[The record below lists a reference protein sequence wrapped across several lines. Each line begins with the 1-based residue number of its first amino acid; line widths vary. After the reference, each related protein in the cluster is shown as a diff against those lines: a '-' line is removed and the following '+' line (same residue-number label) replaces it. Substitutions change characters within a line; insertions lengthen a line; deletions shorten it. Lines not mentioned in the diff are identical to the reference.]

1 MAYVGR
7 KPVSGEII
15 LFNSIESQFNGVLT
29 EFTLQRTVNGT
40 TQSYYAATTRQLLV
54 SLGGVLQEPDTTGNQ
69 GFKISYDKIVF
80 AVAPPAGT
88 KCFIVSYGH
97 IVDLG
102 SPADGTVTV
111 DKLSTGG
118 PSWTTA
124 GLLTTSALSVT
135 NTTTTGALSVT
146 NTTTTGSLT
155 VNNSAT
161 IATNTVIN
169 SNTISTP
176 PIQMNP
182 IVVSANTTIP
192 SSSNAQTIG
201 PSVSINSNISV
212 TVQGNW
218 IIT

>member
-7 KPVSGEII
+7 KPTAGEII
-15 LFNSIESQFNGVLT
+15 LFNSIESQFNGVLK

-40 TQSYYAATTRQLLV
+40 TQTYYAATTRQLLV

-97 IVDLG
+97 IIDIG
-102 SPADGTVTV
+102 SPANGTVTTDKLAANSV
-111 DKLSTGG
+111 TETKIADGSVTPAKLSTGG
-118 PSWTTA
+118 PSWTSA
-124 GLLTTSALSVT
+124 GQ
-135 NTTTTGALSVT
+135 
-146 NTTTTGSLT
+146 LT
-155 VNNSAT
+155 V
-161 IATNTVIN
+161 ATNTVIN

-182 IVVSANTTIP
+182 NVVSANTTIP

-218 IIT
+218 TIT

>member
-7 KPVSGEII
+7 KPTAGEII
-15 LFNSIESQFNGVLT
+15 LFNSIENQFNGVLT
-29 EFTLQRTVNGT
+29 EFTLQRTINGVAQT
-40 TQSYYAATTRQLLV
+40 YYAATTRQLLV

-97 IVDLG
+97 IIDIG

-111 DKLSTGG
+111 DKLAANSVTETKIANGSVTPAKLSTGG

-124 GLLTTSALSVT
+124 GLLTTNSLSVT
-135 NTTTTGALSVT
+135 T
-146 NTTTTGSLT
+146 
-155 VNNSAT
+155 SAT

-169 SNTISTP
+169 TSTITTP

-182 IVVSANTTIP
+182 NAVSVNTVIPANY
-192 SSSNAQTIG
+192 NAETIG
-201 PSVSINSNISV
+201 PNVSVNSNISV
-212 TVQGNW
+212 TVNGHW
-218 IIT
+218 TITS

>member
-7 KPVSGEII
+7 KPTAGEII
-15 LFNSIESQFNGVLT
+15 LFNSIENQFNGVLT

-40 TQSYYAATTRQLLV
+40 VQSYYAATTRQLLV

-69 GFKISYDKIVF
+69 GFKINYDKIVF

-97 IVDLG
+97 IIDIG
-102 SPADGTVTV
+102 SPADGTITP
-111 DKLSTGG
+111 DKISTGG
-118 PSWTTA
+118 PSWSTA
-124 GLLTTSALSVT
+124 GLLTTSSLT
-135 NTTTTGALSVT
+135 VT

-155 VNNSAT
+155 VNNNAT

-169 SNTISTP
+169 NSTISTP

-182 IVVSANTTIP
+182 NAVSVNTVIPANY
-192 SSSNAQTIG
+192 NAETIG
-201 PSVSINSNISV
+201 PNVSVNSNISV
-212 TVQGNW
+212 TVNGHW
-218 IIT
+218 TITS